1 MSTNASKFIDW
12 IKLSPKYLIGI
23 IIASCFLIFVPDDIL
38 KFLSIDIFVESINP
52 FLSFILIISVAM
64 LLGAAI
70 AKIGSFLVGFLSIWL
85 KTFQYKSRLKDLTQE
100 EKDILIS
107 YLDNDTRSRRFNMTH
122 GVVQGLVRERIL
134 YQSTIM
140 SSGISQSYNIQP
152 WAWKYLKKNR
162 NILE

>member
-1 MSTNASKFIDW
+1 MSPDAHKFIDW

-38 KFLSIDIFVESINP
+38 KFLSIDTLVASIKP
-52 FLSFILIISVAM
+52 FLSFILIVSVAM
-64 LLGAAI
+64 LLGTFI
-70 AKIGSFLVGFLSIWL
+70 ANIGSFLGGILSIWL
-85 KTFQYKSRLKDLTQE
+85 KTFQYKNRLKDLTKE
-100 EKDILIS
+100 EKEILIS

-122 GVVQGLVRERIL
+122 GVVQGLVHEKIL

-140 SSGISQSYNIQP
+140 SSGITMSYNIQT

-162 NILE
+162 KLLE